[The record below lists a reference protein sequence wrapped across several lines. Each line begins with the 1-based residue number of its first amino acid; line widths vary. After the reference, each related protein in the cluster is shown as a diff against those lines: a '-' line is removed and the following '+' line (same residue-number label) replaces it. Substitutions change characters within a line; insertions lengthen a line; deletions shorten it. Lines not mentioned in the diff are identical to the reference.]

1 MTSAN
6 QSKLYKIVWVV
17 FFIVSAYLI
26 WTVSKFNNDLAFSD
40 QIDIFYGYLTKQDL
54 LTLFLQQHGPH
65 RQGVGAILML
75 PALWLA
81 NWNFSVISYITCLI
95 MILSAYVLI
104 LTLRVYQ
111 TNPITAIACVLL
123 ILSLGAAEL
132 LTVTPNISH
141 STLPIL
147 FSLII
152 LWLNAKSPITSTAT
166 GIAILTL
173 AIGAL
178 FTGFG
183 IFVFLSYLTVFFLKQ
198 QFLIREVQHDLNQPS
213 SKIIFSKIS
222 IGTYFV
228 IGVSIMIFFINYQSS
243 AATAEGCT
251 TTAIDNFFNVLK
263 YSFSVAS
270 IILGGSQ
277 FPTISRAFGFFIV
290 LSFILLSIFC
300 LVRVIKNKDKMA
312 MNCLFLILISIGFIF
327 NVAIGR
333 HCLGADSA
341 FASRYYPLSSLGLIG
356 VLVALDHF
364 CRNSYPWFPKILSA
378 VVIAL
383 TLAVVFPLGLKLM
396 NQYHEHK
403 NNFIVCMLNNES
415 VKFCNDLFKIYPDS
429 DRLESFYELVLPF
442 KSGQHQM

>member
-6 QSKLYKIVWVV
+6 QSRLYKIVWVV
-17 FFIVSAYLI
+17 FFIVSAYLM
-26 WTVSKFNNDLAFSD
+26 WAVNKFNSNLAFSD

-65 RQGVGAILML
+65 RQGIGAIIML

-95 MILSAYVLI
+95 MILSAYFLI
-104 LTLRVYQ
+104 LTLRAYQ
-111 TNPITAIACVLL
+111 TNPITAIACILV
-123 ILSLGAAEL
+123 ILSLGTAEL

-152 LWLNAKSPITSTAT
+152 FWLNTKSPLTSTT
-166 GIAILTL
+166 TEIVVLTL

-183 IFVFLSYLTVFFLKQ
+183 IFVFLSYLTISFLKQ
-198 QFLIREVQHDLNQPS
+198 RFFLREVQNNLNQPA
-213 SKIIFSKIS
+213 SKIKFSKIS

-228 IGVSIMIFFINYQSS
+228 IGVSIMVFFINYQSS

-251 TTAIDNFFNVLK
+251 ATAIDNFFNVLK

-270 IILGGSQ
+270 IVLGGSQ
-277 FPTISRAFGFFIV
+277 FPAISSAFGFFIV
-290 LSFILLSIFC
+290 LSFFLLSIFS
-300 LVRVIKNKDKMA
+300 LVKIIKNKDRVA

-327 NVAIGR
+327 NVALGR

-341 FASRYYPLSSLGLIG
+341 FSSRYYPLASIGLIG

-364 CRNSYPWFPKILSA
+364 CRKYYPWVPKILSV

-396 NQYHEHK
+396 SQYHEHK
-403 NNFIVCMLNNES
+403 NNFIACMLNNDS
-415 VKFCNDLFKIYPDS
+415 LRFCNDLFKIYPYS
-429 DRLESFYELVLPF
+429 DRLESFYELLLPL
-442 KSGQHQM
+442 KSGQLRI

>member
-6 QSKLYKIVWVV
+6 QSRLYKIVWVV
-17 FFIVSAYLI
+17 FFILSAYLI
-26 WTVSKFNNDLAFSD
+26 WAVNKFNNNLAFSD

-65 RQGVGAILML
+65 RQGVGAIIML

-81 NWNFSVISYITCLI
+81 DWNFSVISYVTCLI
-95 MILSAYVLI
+95 MMLSAYFLI
-104 LTLRVYQ
+104 LTLRAYQ
-111 TNPITAIACVLL
+111 TNPITAIACVLV
-123 ILSLGAAEL
+123 ILSLGTAEL
-132 LTVTPNISH
+132 LNLTPNISH

-152 LWLNAKSPITSTAT
+152 FWLNAKSPITSTTT
-166 GIAILTL
+166 GIAVLTL

-183 IFVFLSYLTVFFLKQ
+183 IFVFLSYLVVFFLKQ
-198 QFLIREVQHDLNQPS
+198 RFFLREVQNDINQQA
-213 SKIIFSKIS
+213 SKIKFSKIS
-222 IGTYFV
+222 IGTYF
-228 IGVSIMIFFINYQSS
+228 ISGLSITIFFINYQSS

-251 TTAIDNFFNVLK
+251 ATVINNFFNVLK
-263 YSFSVAS
+263 YYFSVAS
-270 IILGGSQ
+270 IVLGGSQ
-277 FPTISRAFGFFIV
+277 FSTISRAIGFFIV
-290 LSFILLSIFC
+290 LSYILLSIFC
-300 LVRVIKNKDKMA
+300 LVKIIKNKDRMA
-312 MNCLFLILISIGFIF
+312 INCLFLILISIGFIF
-327 NVAIGR
+327 NVALGR

-341 FASRYYPLSSLGLIG
+341 FASRYYPLASLGLIG

-364 CRNSYPWFPKILSA
+364 CRKYYPWFPKILSA

-396 NQYHEHK
+396 SQYHEHK
-403 NNFIVCMLNNES
+403 NNFIACMLNNDS
-415 VKFCNDLFKIYPDS
+415 LKFCNDLFKIYPDS

-442 KSGQHQM
+442 KSGQFRI